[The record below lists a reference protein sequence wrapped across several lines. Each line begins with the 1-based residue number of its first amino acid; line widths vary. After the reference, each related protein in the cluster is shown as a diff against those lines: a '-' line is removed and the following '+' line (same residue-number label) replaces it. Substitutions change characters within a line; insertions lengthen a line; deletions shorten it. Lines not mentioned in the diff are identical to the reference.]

1 VVQTVNVPTMKPAAE
16 PTLPPTR
23 SFARSGGDTQDVSL
37 VTQRLIENQDRFLRF
52 LEKRV
57 GNRQTAEEILQDA
70 FVRVLARG
78 GELRDGELVVAWFY
92 RILRNAIVDHY
103 RKKAVEQRVMDAV
116 EAETA
121 AQVEPDDALMEQSC
135 ACVVQLL
142 DTLKSDHAEALR
154 RLEIDGVSLAT
165 FAAEAGISPNNAGV
179 RLHRARQALR
189 AHLTAMC
196 GSCAHEG
203 CVDCAC

>member
-1 VVQTVNVPTMKPAAE
+1 MKPAVE
-16 PTLPPTR
+16 TLLPARP
-23 SFARSGGDTQDVSL
+23 SARSGGTQHVSR
-37 VTQRLIENQDRFLRF
+37 VTQRLFENQERFLRF
-52 LEKRV
+52 LEQRV
-57 GNRQTAEEILQDA
+57 GNRQIAEEILQDA
-70 FVRVLARG
+70 LVRVLSKEG
-78 GELRDGELVVAWFY
+78 GLRDGELVVAWFY

-121 AQVEPDDALMEQSC
+121 TLGEPDEALMEQSC

-142 DTLKSDHAEALR
+142 DTLKPDHAEALR
-154 RLEIDGVSLAT
+154 RMEIDGASLST

-179 RLHRARQALR
+179 RLHRARKALR
-189 AHLTAMC
+189 AHLTELC

-203 CVDCAC
+203 CVDCTC